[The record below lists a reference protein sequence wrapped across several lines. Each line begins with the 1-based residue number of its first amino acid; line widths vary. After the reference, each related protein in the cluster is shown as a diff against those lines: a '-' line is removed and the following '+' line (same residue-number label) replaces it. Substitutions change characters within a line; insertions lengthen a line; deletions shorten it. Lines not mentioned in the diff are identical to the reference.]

1 MSEIV
6 NSPILITGGAGY
18 IGSHIV
24 KAFSEAKVS
33 GLVVLDNLTTGF
45 ANSLPQGV
53 DFIQG
58 DIQDSELV
66 SGVIASKKIKTVI
79 HLAAKTIIPESLQQP
94 LKYYQNNTVGTM
106 NLLQACIEHQ
116 VEHFIYSSTA
126 AVYGQTTLDKINEE
140 CVTQPSN
147 PYGYSKLMSEQILK
161 DVAKSNK
168 LKYVILRYFNVAGA
182 ALDGTIGQR
191 TKAATHLIKVA
202 VQTACGFQK
211 SLPIFGTDYPT
222 PDGTCI
228 RDFIHVSDLAQAHLK
243 ALTYLQS
250 GGESTTLNCGYGH
263 GFSVKEVIK
272 TIETITEKSLPVT
285 FSPPREG
292 DMAQVIADNSKIKRL
307 LQWQPQYDDLKMII
321 QSALVW
327 EKSPLNV

>member
-1 MSEIV
+1 MSEIAA
-6 NSPILITGGAGY
+6 SAILITGGAGY
-18 IGSHIV
+18 IGSHLV
-24 KAFSEAKVS
+24 KALLEAKAS
-33 GLVVLDNLTTGF
+33 GVVVLDNLTTGF
-45 ANSLPQGV
+45 VDSLPQGV

-58 DIQDSELV
+58 DIQDSALL
-66 SGVIASKKIKTVI
+66 SHIISSKKIKTVI
-79 HLAAKTIIPESLQQP
+79 HLAAKTVIPESLQDP
-94 LKYYQNNTVGTM
+94 LMYYQNNTVGTLK
-106 NLLQACIEHQ
+106 LLQACIEHQ
-116 VEHFIYSSTA
+116 VENFIYSSTA
-126 AVYGQTTLDKINEE
+126 AVYGPTPLDKINEE
-140 CVTQPSN
+140 CETKPTN

-161 DVAKSNK
+161 DVARSTK

-202 VQTACGFQK
+202 VQTACGLQK

-250 GGESTTLNCGYGH
+250 GGGSTTLNCGYGH
-263 GFSVKEVIK
+263 GFSVLEVIK
-272 TIETITEKSLPVT
+272 AIENVSQKSLPVT
-285 FSPPREG
+285 LSAPREG
-292 DMAQVIADNSKIKRL
+292 DLAQVIADNSKIKRL
-307 LQWQPQYDDLKMII
+307 PQWQPQYDDLKII
-321 QSALVW
+321 VQTALSW